1 MPRKKYWKIS
11 KARESVRDKREIR
24 QLRRKTED
32 YAKDEDSEL
41 INSKDTDG
49 LNFPKKAENGLNFP
63 KKAENGLNFPKRLKM
78 G

>member
-11 KARESVRDKREIR
+11 KARESVTDKCEIR

-32 YAKDEDSEL
+32 YARDADSEL
-41 INSKDTDG
+41 ITSKDTDG

-63 KKAENGLNFPKRLKM
+63 KKAENGLNFPK
-78 G
+78 